1 MLRSMEVAGMT
12 DQELLETQQR
22 LQRQQGIEQ
31 PAPAP
36 DAAEKVAGMIGML
49 AASAEAGAEKETEY
63 LGEDG
68 LLKCRICGGPRQT
81 VVTPPFEGAQ
91 PRTVRCWCHCPT
103 GEDARKE
110 RERRDEIEKNR
121 RLCFNGTD
129 MKSWSFTN
137 DDGMRPDLTNA
148 MKLYAEQF
156 KQHLTD
162 GKGLLLHGP
171 VGTGKTFFAACVA
184 NAVIDLG
191 YRARMANFEQI
202 EKSLWDAEQKTQ
214 YMRDLLRY
222 DLLVLD
228 DLGTERKSEYMQEV
242 VYNVIDGRYRAGLPV
257 IITTNLTQ
265 AELTQT
271 DEIGYGRIYD
281 RILER
286 CLPVKVDGQSRRRM
300 GAGQSWREMRQ
311 QLGLEV

>member
-1 MLRSMEVAGMT
+1 MT
-12 DQELLETQQR
+12 DQELLETQRR
-22 LQRQQGIEQ
+22 LQRQHGIT
-31 PAPAP
+31 PHAAAS
-36 DAAEKVAGMIGML
+36 DAAAMAAGIIDMVA
-49 AASAEAGAEKETEY
+49 AKSEAGAERETEY
-63 LGEDG
+63 MGDDG

-81 VVTPPFEGAQ
+81 VITLPFDGAQ

-110 RERRDEIEKNR
+110 RERLDEIERKR

-137 DDGMRPDLTNA
+137 DDGMRPELTTA
-148 MKLYAEQF
+148 MKRYAEQF
-156 KQHLTD
+156 KQYLAD
-162 GKGLLLHGP
+162 GMGLLLHGP

-184 NAVIDLG
+184 NAVIDQG
-191 YRARMANFEQI
+191 YRVRMTKFEQI
-202 EKSLWDAEQKTQ
+202 EKSLWDAEQKSQ
-214 YMRDLLRY
+214 YLQDLLRY

-242 VYNVIDGRYRAGLPV
+242 VFNVIDGRYRAGLPV
-257 IITTNLTQ
+257 IVTTNLTQ